1 MVSSIVCDDIGVNMN
16 GSCNVSL
23 KDTNET
29 VENGSVSGGEMVK
42 KLNLKN
48 NVDSEIKNK
57 SRRMGLIKHSLV
69 VMERLI
75 GRSLNLRAVLQPVY
89 EKLLIISD

>member
-1 MVSSIVCDDIGVNMN
+1 MN